1 MKNLIIL
8 IMLISFACSQP
19 VKPPMD
25 VETSKKEVTA
35 MLDQFHNAMANK
47 DAPTQMSLLTE
58 DGTFCGT
65 DPGEVWDKKTLT
77 DYMTKAFADTA
88 LVIKPYAIDKR
99 EIKIDDDGQCAF
111 ILDQFTMDVISEKI
125 PIRFTAHAVKQ
136 NDKWM
141 IDFSSM
147 ALIPKNEDMVKLNE
161 SLK

>member
-1 MKNLIIL
+1 MILLALIAF
-8 IMLISFACSQP
+8 SCGQP
-19 VKPPMD
+19 SKPPVD
-25 VETSKKEVTA
+25 AEAAKKEVSA
-35 MLDQFHNAMANK
+35 MMDQFHATMVSK
-47 DAPTQMSLLTE
+47 DAAAQMSLLTE

-65 DPGEVWDKKTLT
+65 DPTEVWNKKMLT
-77 DYMTKAFADTA
+77 EYMTKAFADTA

-111 ILDQFTMDVISEKI
+111 VLDQFIMEVISEKI
-125 PIRFTAHAVKQ
+125 PIRFTTHAVKQ

-147 ALIPKNEDMVKLNE
+147 ALIPKNEDMMKLNE